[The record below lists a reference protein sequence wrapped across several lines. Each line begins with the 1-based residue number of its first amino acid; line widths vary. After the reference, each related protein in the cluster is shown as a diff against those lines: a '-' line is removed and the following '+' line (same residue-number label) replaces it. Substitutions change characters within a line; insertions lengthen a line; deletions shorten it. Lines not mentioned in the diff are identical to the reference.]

1 MSDKKI
7 LAINPDLFSF
17 SNTTKKKK
25 EPKPKSS
32 SRIQMK
38 PSSVTRNNETLRKK
52 SILRM
57 IRQHHTD
64 KNKENFTNYEKTAKV
79 TTPTTGSDFE
89 TAKDFFSNMV
99 VDKTNKD
106 KYNYTLKKPY
116 QTNSNIEQKYETVA
130 PNTIQPVSIQTNS
143 NIDESTIN
151 LKKQNEI
158 SVPKYGCL
166 KNGLLPTYRSYINQT
181 RRNNDENVM
190 TIPDVITTPNN
201 TDTMYIGD
209 GGGDGG
215 SILTPSEKSTNI
227 ANIMSQTNDK
237 LKNLKKKKRQYRKKT
252 IKRTFSLGK
261 SKTKP
266 AVSVLVTN
274 KTIRNKI
281 VEKEQLLKQTPL
293 SEIRRYLMK
302 HGFIKIGSTTPNDV
316 LRKMYETAL
325 LICGEVQN
333 HNSETL
339 MYNFLNNNE

>member
-1 MSDKKI
+1 MSDKKVF
-7 LAINPDLFSF
+7 AINPDLFSF

-38 PSSVTRNNETLRKK
+38 PSSVPKNNETLRKK

-64 KNKENFTNYEKTAKV
+64 KNKENFTNYEKSLKPS
-79 TTPTTGSDFE
+79 TTPTSSDFE

-116 QTNSNIEQKYETVA
+116 KNDTNIEQKYEAITSSTV
-130 PNTIQPVSIQTNS
+130 QPVNVQTYS
-143 NIDESTIN
+143 NIEESNIS

-158 SVPKYGCL
+158 PVPKYGCL
-166 KNGLLPTYRSYINQT
+166 KNGLLPTYRNYMNQT
-181 RRNNDENVM
+181 RRNNDENM
-190 TIPDVITTPNN
+190 MIPDVITTTNY
-201 TDTMYIGD
+201 TDTMYNGAGIV
-209 GGGDGG
+209 
-215 SILTPSEKSTNI
+215 TPSEKSTNI
-227 ANIMSQTNDK
+227 ANIMSQTNEK

-252 IKRTFSLGK
+252 IKRSFSLGR

-274 KTIRNKI
+274 KTVRNKI
-281 VEKEQLLKQTPL
+281 IEKEQLLKQTPL
-293 SEIRRYLMK
+293 SEIRKYLIK

-339 MYNFLNNNE
+339 MYNFLNNNDTM